1 MCGRYVIISTPEAI
15 RALFGYGEQPNFPPR
30 YNVAPTQPI
39 PIVRLADGKR
49 SFALMRWG
57 LLPSWVKD
65 PKTFPLLINA
75 RGESVLEKPA
85 FRNAMRRRR
94 CLIPTDGF
102 YEWQAGDKA
111 GGPKR
116 PYFVRA
122 KTRRRRQRAAARLRR
137 PVGDL
142 DRAERRG
149 ARYRGHHHDDG
160 EPHALTA
167 IHDRMPVFMAPEAFD
182 LWLDCANV
190 EADVAAALIRPAD
203 EALLEAYAVSTAVN
217 RVANDSE
224 ALIRPAWLPPARL
237 RNPRQT
243 GRSKKRRRKS
253 QKSPTIRRLYF
264 KRTRTAVATV
274 AMAAVY
280 DLERLAPSRARDAQF
295 RPRMACNMG
304 NPAAWNIAVVWMY
317 RRRL

>member
-49 SFALMRWG
+49 SFTLMRWG

-102 YEWQAGDKA
+102 YEWQPR
-111 GGPKR
+111 GGGSKQ
-116 PYFVRA
+116 PYLVRA
-122 KTRRRRQRAAARLRR
+122 KSDAGGHAPPLAFAGLYETWSGPNGEEIDTAAI
-137 PVGDL
+137 VT
-142 DRAERRG
+142 
-149 ARYRGHHHDDG
+149 
-160 EPHALTA
+160 TA
-167 IHDRMPVFMAPEAFD
+167 ANRTLAPIHERMPVFAPKEAFD

-203 EALLEAYAVSTAVN
+203 DNLLEAYPVSPAVN
-217 RVANDSE
+217 RVANDSP
-224 ALIRPAWLPPARL
+224 ALIAPASAEPAPAAAPEHPAPPAPAKR
-237 RNPRQT
+237 
-243 GRSKKRRRKS
+243 KKTKKPDDQAS
-253 QKSPTIRRLYF
+253 LF
-264 KRTRTAVATV
+264 
-274 AMAAVY
+274 
-280 DLERLAPSRARDAQF
+280 
-295 RPRMACNMG
+295 
-304 NPAAWNIAVVWMY
+304 
-317 RRRL
+317 